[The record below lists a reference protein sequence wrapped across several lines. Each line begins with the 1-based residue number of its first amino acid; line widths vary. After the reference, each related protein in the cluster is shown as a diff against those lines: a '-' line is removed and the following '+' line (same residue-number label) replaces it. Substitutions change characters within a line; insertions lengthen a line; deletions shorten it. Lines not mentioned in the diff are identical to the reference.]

1 MNEKGRMDDLASLF
15 LPDLLHPLSDLP
27 RKHPDDFLYGR
38 SSLSTPL
45 SSGLGM
51 FMALADERDLAPETS
66 ATSFLNGSVPPSGAA
81 PVTSAGV
88 PGPLAVQSYPPG
100 TLVPNASA
108 NAMGYYS
115 QPTHNS
121 TFPNTPMG
129 IHSNFQNH
137 CYAMFPDQ
145 DFGHTLHYADFVP
158 PEAGFQQP
166 LRHHQRSQ
174 MLPVQPAFSLSTVIG
189 QFDSMGWPPADEI
202 VPMGLM
208 TFGHVTPD
216 PTASLQAKMRPQSA
230 EVAAR
235 SDMLKDP
242 IVSDKP
248 KGNLQD
254 VQMDYSP
261 EALDAL
267 LQLAPNVQLVL
278 RLAQLTDAA
287 GSPVDSSFVGSL
299 DGRLLTN
306 DHDNYNHICAYT
318 GTPDPN
324 EVYLPRVISCY
335 RRNFVS
341 VHLRFVLD
349 SFSGPL
355 FLRGE
360 PVTRFRVKIGAV
372 AEGKDQQDVPF
383 MIINDKEKSAKEKSA
398 KEKLKRERGRPNS
411 AGINLMDKDTVVDL
425 QDCEQENNFWI
436 KKLQFKSATSNSAS
450 LNFQTYYRITASIV
464 AETDSSSAILHDL
477 IGACMTVRG
486 RNPTFFQ
493 DRKDFRI
500 KTGPREELGVS
511 NIVRQQLESASD
523 SVVQNPLYVK
533 EEEVDDVQPDKEA
546 EPTQEKESKDSAEAS
561 DGEAEAGNQ
570 PEVQAS
576 SRAGQTGMT
585 RVASVND
592 FIASKIHDGDKNYHY
607 FPILS
612 VYYLPPINVVY
623 FPHGA
628 HQDTAGGDGNT
639 TRDGENVSS
648 VANDPGE
655 KKRRSKVYFR

>member
-38 SSLSTPL
+38 SNLSTPL

-51 FMALADERDLAPETS
+51 FMALADERDLAPDSS
-66 ATSFLNGSVPPSGAA
+66 AASFLNGSVPPNGAA
-81 PVTSAGV
+81 PTISAPV
-88 PGPLAVQSYPPG
+88 PGPPAVQPYQPG
-100 TLVPNASA
+100 TYVPNAPVKP
-108 NAMGYYS
+108 MDYYS
-115 QPTHNS
+115 QTGHNS
-121 TFPNTPMG
+121 TFPSTPMG
-129 IHSNFQNH
+129 MHNNFQTH

-208 TFGHVTPD
+208 TFGHATPD
-216 PTASLQAKMRPQSA
+216 PTASIQPNMRPQSA
-230 EVAAR
+230 EVAGQKE
-235 SDMLKDP
+235 SLNIP
-242 IVSDKP
+242 IVSDKT

-278 RLAQLTDAA
+278 RLAQLTDAG
-287 GSPVDSSFVGSL
+287 GSPVNSSFVGSL

-306 DHDNYNHICAYT
+306 DHDNYNHICAYI
-318 GTPDPN
+318 GTPDAN

-349 SFSGPL
+349 NFPGPV
-355 FLRGE
+355 FLRGD

-372 AEGKDQQDVPF
+372 AEGKDQQVVPF
-383 MIINDKEKSAKEKSA
+383 MIINDKEKTA
-398 KEKLKRERGRPNS
+398 KEKLKRERGRPNA
-411 AGINLMDKDTVVDL
+411 AGINLMDKDTVVDV
-425 QDCEQENNFWI
+425 QDCDQENNFWI

-500 KTGPREELGVS
+500 KTGPRVELGVN
-511 NIVRQQLESASD
+511 NIVKQQLESASD

-533 EEEVDDVQPDKEA
+533 EEEPDDVQPDNEA
-546 EPTQEKESKDSAEAS
+546 EPNQEKESKDSADAS
-561 DGEAEAGNQ
+561 DGEEEAANQ
-570 PEVQAS
+570 PDVQAS
-576 SRAGQTGMT
+576 SRPGQAGMA
-585 RVASVND
+585 RVASVNE

-639 TRDGENVSS
+639 TKDGENVND

-655 KKRRSKVYFR
+655 KKKKSKVYFR